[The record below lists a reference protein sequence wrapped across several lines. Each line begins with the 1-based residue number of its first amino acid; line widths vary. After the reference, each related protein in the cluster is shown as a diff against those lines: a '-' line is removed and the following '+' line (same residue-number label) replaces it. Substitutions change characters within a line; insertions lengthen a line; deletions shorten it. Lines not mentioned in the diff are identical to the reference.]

1 MPPSKRARA
10 YARRRQSE
18 WEARQRRSAALR
30 RRRAVLAAVVIGTLV
45 LGTAAGAI
53 VLASQPAATPPTAAQ
68 DIPSFSAAP
77 SPAEAQ
83 GRTWTAEMT
92 TSRGAIT
99 LELDGAA
106 APQAVASFL
115 MLAREGFYTDITCH
129 RLVLGTL
136 IQCGDPTQTG
146 LGGPGYLF
154 GPIENA
160 PEDGQYPAGSVVMAR
175 FADDP
180 DSQGSQ
186 FFVMLSDGV
195 IEDDA
200 AGGYT
205 VFGRVTAG
213 MDVLAEAAGSGTVG
227 AGPDGVPVVRL
238 TIEGVVIS

>member
-1 MPPSKRARA
+1 MRKWSLP
-10 YARRRQSE
+10 
-18 WEARQRRSAALR
+18 LI
-30 RRRAVLAAVVIGTLV
+30 LAAVVIGTLV

-53 VLASQPAATPPTAAQ
+53 VLANQPSGTVAAPAR
-68 DIPSFSAAP
+68 DIPSFTAPP
-77 SPAEAQ
+77 SPAQAQ
-83 GRTWTAEMT
+83 GRTWTVEMT
-92 TSRGAIT
+92 TSRGALT
-99 LELDGAA
+99 VELDGAA

-115 MLAREGFYTDITCH
+115 MLAREAFYTGTTCH
-129 RLVLGTL
+129 RLVVGTL

-160 PEDGQYPAGSVVMAR
+160 PQDGQYPAGSVAMAR

-205 VFGRVTAG
+205 VFGRVTNG
-213 MDVLAEAAGSGTVG
+213 MDVLAEAAGSGTVDG
-227 AGPDGVPVVRL
+227 GPDGVPVVRL